1 MKLRADNISFAYPGG
16 KPIIKNI
23 SLELEPGT
31 VNGLFGPNGCGKTT
45 LLRCLNGIL
54 KPQQGAVMLDNIP
67 LSSLSRRETALYI
80 ATLSQDIPAQLP
92 FSVAEVV
99 MLGRYPSWQMF
110 RHETNEDYE
119 IVAACME
126 QMDVSEFAERPFD
139 SLSGGEK
146 QRTLLARA
154 LAQQSPV
161 LLLDEPAAHLDIT
174 RHLNF
179 LKYLRKIAAS
189 GKSIL
194 LVCHDL
200 FAAPMFI
207 DRAFLLQDGVMAASG
222 KTGEVLSDGN
232 LKNVFSC
239 PLNISHLTDNKISIA
254 LNKQDLT

>member
-1 MKLRADNISFAYPGG
+1 MRLRAQNISFAYPGG
-16 KPIIKNI
+16 KPVIRNI

-31 VNGLFGPNGCGKTT
+31 VSGLFGPNGCGKTT
-45 LLRCLNGIL
+45 LLRCLNGTL
-54 KPQQGAVMLDNIP
+54 KPQHGEVMIDDTPLD
-67 LSSLSRRETALYI
+67 SLSRRETALRI

-99 MLGRYPSWQMF
+99 MLGRYPSWQML
-110 RHETNEDYE
+110 RHETSKDYK
-119 IVAACME
+119 IVADCME
-126 QMDVSEFAERPFD
+126 QMDIREFAERPFD
-139 SLSGGEK
+139 TLSGGEK

-189 GKSIL
+189 GKSVL

-207 DRAFLLQDGVMAASG
+207 DRGFLLKDGITASSG
-222 KTGEVLSDGN
+222 AMNEVLSEAN

-239 PLNISHLTDNKISIA
+239 PVNISHLTDNRISIA
-254 LNKQDLT
+254 LNAD

>member
-1 MKLRADNISFAYPGG
+1 MKLRAENISFAYPGG
-16 KPIIKNI
+16 KPVIRNI
-23 SLELEPGT
+23 SLELEPGS
-31 VNGLFGPNGCGKTT
+31 VGGLFGPNGCGKTT
-45 LLRCLNGIL
+45 LLRCLNGTL
-54 KPQQGAVMLDNIP
+54 KPQQGEVILDNTP
-67 LSSLSRRETALYI
+67 LNSLSRRETALRI

-99 MLGRYPSWQMF
+99 MLGRYPAWQML
-110 RHETNEDYE
+110 RHETSEDYE

-126 QMDVSEFAERPFD
+126 QMDIREFADRPFD
-139 SLSGGEK
+139 TLSGGEK

-179 LKYLRKIAAS
+179 LKYLRKIAAA

-207 DRAFLLQDGVMAASG
+207 DRGFLLKDGTITSSG
-222 KTGEVLSDGN
+222 SVNEVLSEAN
-232 LKNVFSC
+232 LKDVFSC
-239 PLNISHLTDNKISIA
+239 PVNISHLKNYKISIA
-254 LNKQDLT
+254 LNTD